1 MPESSSIH
9 FLGCEKV
16 GAEANSSSKDSGT
29 SDVVDTSSSSS
40 TVMIEASSR
49 PSRSRSSRLSQES
62 AEYTIH

>member
-9 FLGCEKV
+9 FLGCEV
-16 GAEANSSSKDSGT
+16 FGAEANSSSNDSGI

-40 TVMIEASSR
+40 IVMTEDSSR

-62 AEYTIH
+62 AE